1 MTLAKSLKNKYLKV
15 RKDAFDSGKLN
26 IIGQNDGV
34 YTTEMLAAL
43 RDMAKNNVYPDGN
56 FGDDECNVWSMFH
69 SYFPKYKR

>member
-34 YTTEMLAAL
+34 YTTGMLAAL

-56 FGDDECNVWSMFH
+56 FGDDECNVWSMF
-69 SYFPKYKR
+69 R

>member
-43 RDMAKNNVYPDGN
+43 RDMAENNVYPDGN
-56 FGDDECNVWSMFH
+56 FWDDECRVWSMF
-69 SYFPKYKR
+69 R